1 MPSHW
6 SLVMFTLMVQSAV
19 GSLWCLQAAL
29 VWNAGLVGSL
39 HLKFQIIAALGLVL
53 AGLTAAMV
61 HLGKPGDSLHAVK
74 NFKSSWLSR
83 EIFSVNI
90 FAGYLAVLA
99 VLSHFRP
106 GRLNIWLLA
115 VGSLAGGMVLYAMTR
130 VYCLRTVPSWNHAGT
145 PLTFVG
151 SALLLGGLLCTLV
164 LKILTLLQVIG
175 HGEMGQNEYLGVALI
190 AVLVGFILKILV
202 AGVKPSGVTT
212 SAGPYKTLQPVMQGG
227 GIALWM
233 ASIPAGVN
241 PIFQSL
247 LLFLAAVCLVSG
259 EIIHRIHFYSSYQR
273 VGL

>member
-19 GSLWCLQAAL
+19 GSVWCLQASL
-29 VWNAGLVGSL
+29 VWNAGLVSLL
-39 HLKFQIIAALGLVL
+39 HLKFLILAALGLVL
-53 AGLTAAMV
+53 AGLAAAMV

-99 VLSHFRP
+99 VLAHFHP
-106 GRLNIWLLA
+106 GALNIWLLL
-115 VGSLAGGMVLYAMTR
+115 VGSLTGGVVLYAMTR
-130 VYCLRTVPSWNHAGT
+130 VYSLRTVPSWNHAGT

-151 SALLLGGLLCTLV
+151 SALMLGGLLCTLV
-164 LKILTLLQVIG
+164 LKILTLLQVVG
-175 HGEMGQNEYLGVALI
+175 REDMGQNESLSVALI
-190 AVLVGFILKILV
+190 VVLVGFILKIW
-202 AGVKPSGVTT
+202 ACGVRPSGAISSRPFTT
-212 SAGPYKTLQPVMQGG
+212 RQPVLQGVG
-227 GIALWM
+227 VALWM
-233 ASIPAGVN
+233 VYVIVAVN
-241 PIFQSL
+241 PFYQSF

-259 EIIHRIHFYSSYQR
+259 EIIHRVQFYSSYQR

>member
-1 MPSHW
+1 MSSHW

-19 GSLWCLQAAL
+19 GSVWCLQIAL
-29 VWNAGLVGSL
+29 VWNAGLVGLL
-39 HLKFQIIAALGLVL
+39 HLKFLILAALCLVL
-53 AGLTAAMV
+53 AGLAAAMV

-90 FAGYLAVLA
+90 FAGFLAVLA
-99 VLSHFRP
+99 ALAHIRP
-106 GRLNIWLLA
+106 GALNIWLLL
-115 VGSLAGGMVLYAMTR
+115 VGSLAGGTVLYAMTR

-164 LKILTLLQVIG
+164 LKILTLLQVVG
-175 HGEMGQNEYLGVALI
+175 FDEMGQSEFLRVALI
-190 AVLVGFILKILV
+190 AVLVGFILKILA
-202 AGVKPSGVTT
+202 AGVKPSEVTT
-212 SAGPYKTLQPVMQGG
+212 SAGPYKTLQPIMQGG
-227 GIALWM
+227 GIAIWIAATL
-233 ASIPAGVN
+233 AGVA
-241 PIFQSL
+241 PVFQSL

-259 EIIHRIHFYSSYQR
+259 EIIDRIQFYSSYQR

>member
-6 SLVMFTLMVQSAV
+6 SLVIFTLMVQSAV
-19 GSLWCLQAAL
+19 GSVWCLQAAF
-29 VWNAGLVGSL
+29 VWNAGLVGLL
-39 HLKFQIIAALGLVL
+39 HLKLQILAALFLVL
-53 AGLTAAMV
+53 AGLAAAMV
-61 HLGKPGDSLHAVK
+61 HLGKPCDSLHALN

-90 FAGYLAVLA
+90 FAGLLAVMIVLA
-99 VLSHFRP
+99 HIRP
-106 GRLNIWLLA
+106 GVLNIWLLP
-115 VGSLAGGMVLYAMTR
+115 VVSLAGGTVLYAMTR

-164 LKILTLLQVIG
+164 LKMLTQLQVAG
-175 HGEMGQNEYLGVALI
+175 HDEMGQNEYLSVALI
-190 AVLVGFILKILV
+190 TVLVGFILKILA
-202 AGVKPSGVTT
+202 AGVKPSGVMA
-212 SAGPYKTLQPVMQGG
+212 SAGPCKVLQPVMQGG
-227 GIALWM
+227 GITLLM

-259 EIIHRIHFYSSYQR
+259 EIIHRFQFYSSYQR